1 MIIKVA
7 GGYLDFNADIE
18 VERQVKVFEEI
29 SKTAGDFSY
38 EFEIQLTQN
47 NLQKLE
53 LPFPDNISKN
63 VYHKINAE
71 LQGNDGI
78 TLYHGYI
85 RIERIVG
92 MFASCSFFSGNNNWF
107 VMLSGNLLDV
117 DFSDLTIDQNEAN
130 IVSSWSQNSGIV
142 FPLMDHNVLMDRR
155 TMSLKVEDFVASM
168 YVHTIIKRIFQKH
181 SIKIEGE
188 LFRDA
193 NYNRLC
199 IVKSPTDQIES
210 RSSYVGK
217 TSPQSVGTPAELV
230 TFDDDSNSPF
240 FDGSLDNYKLASSE
254 YQADVKMRLKVD
266 LTVTFLSP
274 PILVPIKV
282 YIVKNGNSVMEGGFF
297 STGAA
302 RTVTLTHE
310 LILEAGD
317 NVTISADSGGALSV
331 SVSSAEVRFTPTYLY
346 VAFSESVIPD
356 WTQQD
361 FVSNIF
367 RLFNVITS
375 YDAVTKTLTCN
386 IFDKLKSKESVDIS
400 EYISSVET
408 DYIDLVSNYGKR
420 STATY
425 QTIRFE
431 DWARRGIKNFFGSGD
446 GFLSVDND
454 FIEDSKDIVESDFT
468 NPQSYI
474 NAVFDMSM
482 ERLNTLDLDVLEDTS
497 ASSVSDV
504 SGVARFNVSEDI
516 FEVGDLVRISDSIA
530 SYVGDWVVETVG
542 SGWVEFYSLN
552 YDDNATATLSIMKTI
567 YTGDEDVYLFF
578 NIPNYAVSKFSSAS
592 SFRLESTDR
601 SSMAVGYFNLF
612 YMGRTINNDFTQ
624 SLSFGEID
632 SMFFY
637 QKTMLETYWG
647 LTEGMLNDP
656 VKQIA
661 TCNLPYTLFFNLDF
675 LQPIHI
681 KTLESS
687 NLYYPIRMGGYK
699 GKEYDSTIELIKLP

>member
-431 DWARRGIKNFFGSGD
+431 DWARRGIKNYFGSGD

-497 ASSVSDV
+497 AGSVSDV